1 THPVIAGNSP
11 QPFTSYT
18 DITFALPVQ
27 STATLR
33 IHDALGRLVATLV
46 DDVHEAGTHQT
57 RFDAHGLPA
66 GVYTARLET
75 PSGSAQRVMLL
86 VR

>member
-46 DDVHEAGTHQT
+46 DGVCEAGSHHA
-57 RFDAHGLPA
+57 RFDAGGLPA
-66 GVYTARLET
+66 GVYTARLDT
-75 PSGSAQRVMLL
+75 PAGSAQRVMLML
-86 VR
+86 R